1 MSGPTPEPSELIYAP
16 GNSWAPAILALGL
29 VLLILGSFTVW
40 WWSAIGLLLLLA
52 GARSWWKQSDD
63 EVARMRRSQ
72 PLDTAVIPAEPIR
85 RR

>member
-40 WWSAIGLLLLLA
+40 WWSAIGL
-52 GARSWWKQSDD
+52 
-63 EVARMRRSQ
+63 
-72 PLDTAVIPAEPIR
+72 
-85 RR
+85 

>member
-1 MSGPTPEPSELIYAP
+1 MSEPTPEPSELIYAP
-16 GNSWAPAILALGL
+16 GDSWAPALIAVGL
-29 VLLILGSFTVW
+29 VFLILGTFSVW

-52 GARSWWKQSDD
+52 GARSWWKQSND

-72 PLDTAVIPAEPIR
+72 ALDTAVIPAEPIR